1 MHWRHTVIHAPPDLW
16 IRRSPENAERVWL
29 ALARFRAP
37 LFDLTKSDLVTP
49 DIVFQIGNAP
59 RRIDLLT
66 SIIGVEFD
74 EAWPNRK
81 SITVD
86 GLSISVIGRDELIAN
101 KRASGRP
108 KDLAD
113 LVWLES
119 NKGGK

>member
-1 MHWRHTVIHAPPDLW
+1 VD
-16 IRRSPENAERVWL
+16 
-29 ALARFRAP
+29 
-37 LFDLTKSDLVTP
+37 
-49 DIVFQIGNAP
+49 
-59 RRIDLLT
+59 
-66 SIIGVEFD
+66 FD